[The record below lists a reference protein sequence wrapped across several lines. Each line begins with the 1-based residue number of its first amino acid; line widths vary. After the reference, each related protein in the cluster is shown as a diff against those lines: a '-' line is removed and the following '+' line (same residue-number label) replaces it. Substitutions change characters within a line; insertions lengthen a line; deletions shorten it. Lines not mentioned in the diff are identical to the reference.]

1 VAVGGTNTPASWHS
15 TLRRQIKVH
24 RPLARNFLEVPR
36 IVEHEMI
43 IASRAINRADLP
55 TLMVLTELEG

>member
-1 VAVGGTNTPASWHS
+1 LALDVTTPDKSASA
-15 TLRRQIKVH
+15 TGAQ
-24 RPLARNFLEVPR
+24 FLEVPR